1 MNGEWNADHNG
12 DNKWNIHGN
21 ASGKMHGSKLVDG
34 DSYPYDSI

>member
-21 ASGKMHGSKLVDG
+21 ASGKNAWNQIGRWWLI
-34 DSYPYDSI
+34 SI